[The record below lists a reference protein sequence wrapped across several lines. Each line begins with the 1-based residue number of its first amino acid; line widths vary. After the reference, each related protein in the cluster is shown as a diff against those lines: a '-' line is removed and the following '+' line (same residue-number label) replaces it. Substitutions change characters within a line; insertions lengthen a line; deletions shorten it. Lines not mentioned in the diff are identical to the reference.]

1 MCLEEAGQG
10 RRESH
15 ILIPQNLLTPAK
27 STQAEKTNPLPSDVF
42 PTAKP
47 FALSL
52 QEAFDELPRG
62 KLDLRLPASSSRE
75 ARRVAVQETQ
85 APVQTKRELV
95 DELLQDLES
104 L

>member
-1 MCLEEAGQG
+1 MEEVGQG

-15 ILIPQNLLTPAK
+15 TIIPQNLLTPAK
-27 STQAEKTNPLPSDVF
+27 STMTEKANPAPNSAF
-42 PTAKP
+42 PAAKP

-75 ARRVAVQETQ
+75 GRRAVVKETQ
-85 APVQTKRELV
+85 VPVQTKRELV